1 MGLPSIWNNLK
12 NQVFLGTDKFIN
24 KHQKIIK
31 KRDSLDEVP
40 CLQKRKAPRSF
51 DYYDNRYKNPKLAI
65 LNAYLSGGYTLKELG
80 TYFEKHYSTIS
91 KIVNE

>member
-1 MGLPSIWNNLK
+1 M
-12 NQVFLGTDKFIN
+12 FLGSDQFIN

-40 CLQKRKAPRSF
+40 RLQKRKAPRTLG
-51 DYYDNRYKNPKLAI
+51 YYDNRYKNPKQAI

-80 TYFEKHYSTIS
+80 TYFGKHYSTIS
-91 KIVNE
+91 KIVNK